1 MRVFLYL
8 FCRLN
13 VEKHKENL
21 QHYFST
27 ITGDIQMNI
36 RIGFSVVFALLIAVL
51 IWCAIKS
58 FRSHKKIGMSVG
70 QLNLSLIPPMIGN
83 LMIIVSDARNV
94 SIAGYYIYFLG
105 MDLIMLTLGRFAWEY
120 CRGIFKG
127 RSQPI
132 IMYILPALDAV
143 QLLLNPF
150 FGHAFDVELIEVQ
163 NAPYYRLLPFWGQN
177 IHSIVDYAIFI
188 SVIFFFLIAA
198 VRTAKIYRE
207 RFSVILIALMII
219 GLWQT
224 FYIFSRT
231 PVDRSMIGYG
241 VFGILVYYLSIHY
254 RPLRLLDKM
263 LSNIAA
269 GMTEAL
275 FVYGPLGRCIWA
287 NETGLRLLNLNN
299 NDLEEVPSRLKALF
313 GQRKFTNKD
322 WSDNRVVGTGDNARY
337 YYIENHFVS
346 EDSKHLAGSYLIIR
360 DNTEEQLKIQR
371 DIYNSTHDGMTKL
384 YTKQYLFERIKKKLN
399 DEKDTGF
406 TAIFIDVKNFKIV
419 NDVFGSDFGDKSL
432 KQIADWM
439 RKTMNDDCL
448 FGRLA
453 GDTFGALMPTEQ
465 FSAMKD
471 EFEKDLNC
479 FIVSEGNIEHRL
491 LIHLGVYEVT
501 DRETDVSVMFD
512 RAHLALSTITDN
524 YKLHIA
530 AYDNKLREKVLWDQ
544 KITANLAEAIKTR
557 QIRPYLQPITD
568 RSGRVVGAEALARWI
583 HSQQGFMSPAM
594 FIPLLEKNGLIVEVD
609 KHIWRCAC
617 EILSDWKK
625 QNKDLFISVNI
636 SPKDFYY
643 IDVVSEIIGLAEE
656 YGLEP
661 EKLRIEIT
669 ETVMMTDAAEK
680 FRMMDMLRQKGFI
693 VEMDD
698 FGSGYSSLNLLKDMP
713 VDVLKLDMKFLSGS
727 NSAVRAKTIVRN
739 IIRLSEELNIVSLT
753 EGVET
758 LQQYDQLS
766 AMGCMLFQGY
776 YFAKPMPR
784 EDFENFTAQ
793 HNGK

>member
-1 MRVFLYL
+1 
-8 FCRLN
+8 
-13 VEKHKENL
+13 
-21 QHYFST
+21 
-27 ITGDIQMNI
+27 
-36 RIGFSVVFALLIAVL
+36 
-51 IWCAIKS
+51 
-58 FRSHKKIGMSVG
+58 
-70 QLNLSLIPPMIGN
+70 
-83 LMIIVSDARNV
+83 
-94 SIAGYYIYFLG
+94 
-105 MDLIMLTLGRFAWEY
+105 
-120 CRGIFKG
+120 
-127 RSQPI
+127 
-132 IMYILPALDAV
+132 
-143 QLLLNPF
+143 
-150 FGHAFDVELIEVQ
+150 
-163 NAPYYRLLPFWGQN
+163 
-177 IHSIVDYAIFI
+177 
-188 SVIFFFLIAA
+188 
-198 VRTAKIYRE
+198 
-207 RFSVILIALMII
+207 
-219 GLWQT
+219 
-224 FYIFSRT
+224 
-231 PVDRSMIGYG
+231 MIGYG

-299 NDLEEVPSRLKALF
+299 NDLEEVPSHLKALF

-583 HSQQGFMSPAM
+583 HPQQGFMSPAM

-784 EDFENFTAQ
+784 EDFESFTAQ

>member
-1 MRVFLYL
+1 
-8 FCRLN
+8 
-13 VEKHKENL
+13 
-21 QHYFST
+21 
-27 ITGDIQMNI
+27 MNI

-299 NDLEEVPSRLKALF
+299 NDLEEVPSHLKALF

-346 EDSKHLAGSYLIIR
+346 EDSKHLAGYYLIIR

-406 TAIFIDVKNFKIV
+406 TAIFMDVKNFKIV

-583 HSQQGFMSPAM
+583 HPQQGFMSPAM

-680 FRMMDMLRQKGFI
+680 FRMMDKLRQKGFI

-784 EDFENFTAQ
+784 EDFESFTAQ